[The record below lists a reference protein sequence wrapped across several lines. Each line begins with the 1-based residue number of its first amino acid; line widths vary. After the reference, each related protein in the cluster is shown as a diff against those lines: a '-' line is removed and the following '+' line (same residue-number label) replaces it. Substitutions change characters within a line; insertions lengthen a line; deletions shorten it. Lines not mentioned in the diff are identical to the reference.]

1 VRWKL
6 LFSAHF
12 GSEIEGKMT
21 GVLRNLNL
29 QVWEGWCEGC
39 EGFLFKT
46 PGKARVRA
54 RVSNAFRQTM
64 FGGESS

>member
-1 VRWKL
+1 
-6 LFSAHF
+6 
-12 GSEIEGKMT
+12 MT